1 MAMSRAI
8 RSSVLVALLT
18 VAALGMAITAA
29 GAQEPIQPNQHFIG
43 LVNGSNAAPVVV
55 YTVCPGP
62 TGPGRTGPV
71 AGGQTMSVAHV
82 ASGGGFTGLFSQ
94 VYSWFNQDSSS
105 IRSDTLKFTEY
116 GVSQTIPSTV
126 RVPCDGTGQA
136 TFSSCPYLAPCAAG
150 FIPDV
155 VTVEFVDIAV

>member
-1 MAMSRAI
+1 MALGRVL
-8 RSSVLVALLT
+8 RSTVLVALLT
-18 VAALGMAITAA
+18 VAALGMTITAA
-29 GAQEPIQPNQHFIG
+29 GAQQPIQPNQHFIG

-62 TGPGRTGPV
+62 AAGQTGPV

-82 ASGGGFTGLFSQ
+82 ANGGGYTGPFSQ
-94 VYSWFNQDSSS
+94 VYSWFDQDSGGS
-105 IRSDTLKFTEY
+105 RPNMLKFTEY
-116 GVSQTIPSTV
+116 GVSQTIPSAV

-155 VTVEFVDIAV
+155 VKVQFVDIAA